1 MPDVVFSFDQAR
13 SMRDRAVA
21 SHNRWHSDIPPAAN
35 VCPGQ
40 QVRVQCREWTA
51 AAVSTLLLVV
61 RFPIAQ

>member
-1 MPDVVFSFDQAR
+1 MPDVVFSVDQAR

-21 SHNRWHSDIPPAAN
+21 GHNRWHPDIPPAAN
-35 VCPGQ
+35 VRPGQ
-40 QVRVQCREWTA
+40 QVRVQYREWTA